1 MQQQSEHLVLPETPP
16 AEPATTANWKPTNPK
31 DLIGLRRPRSWIS
44 VSWHVLRE
52 VSVAM
57 LEGAF
62 KYGRHNYRP
71 AGVLASIYCDAAI
84 DHITRFWEGQ
94 DNDPDVTFVDK
105 ATGRKVALSHI
116 TKAITSL
123 IVLRDSMIT
132 GNWVDDRPVVTVGDD
147 HRADMQIIVDGL
159 FEKYPEPK
167 KPFTQKEMK

>member
-1 MQQQSEHLVLPETPP
+1 MSGGQHGSTEQGTSE
-16 AEPATTANWKPTNPK
+16 NWKPTNPK
-31 DLIGLRRPRSWIS
+31 DLIGLKRPRSWAS

-52 VSVAM
+52 VGVAM

-71 AGVLASIYCDAAI
+71 AGVLASVYVEAAI
-84 DHITRFWEGQ
+84 DHIARFWEGQ
-94 DNDPDVTFVDK
+94 DNDPDVTFTDPE
-105 ATGRKVALSHI
+105 TGRIVALSHI

-123 IVLRDSMIT
+123 VVLRDSMIA

-147 HRADMQIIVDGL
+147 HRADMQVIVNGL

-167 KPFTQKEMK
+167 RPFTQKAI